1 MVRKEKIKDF
11 RAFFEVC
18 GTRFFGFTARKSRHT
33 LNRMQRFFLLLLL
46 ALAASV
52 SRAETNRFEGEI
64 LKFEAADRAQMPP
77 KDATL
82 FVGSSSIRFWTNL
95 AEMFPKAQTIR
106 RGFGGST
113 TADALYFADRIVIPY
128 QPKHVLIYEG
138 DNDLAAGKSEEQ
150 VLADFKALVAKIH
163 GALPKTKISF
173 ISIKPSPSRAK
184 IADKAQ
190 AVNAEIKK
198 MAGADSNLEYID
210 VWNPM
215 LGADGKPL
223 PDIFVADNLHMNQ
236 KGYEIWRKVIGPKIH

>member
-1 MVRKEKIKDF
+1 
-11 RAFFEVC
+11 
-18 GTRFFGFTARKSRHT
+18 
-33 LNRMQRFFLLLLL
+33 MQRFL
-46 ALAASV
+46 ALTFLALSLFSTRAA
-52 SRAETNRFEGEI
+52 TNRFEAEI
-64 LKFEAADRAQMPP
+64 QKFEAADRAQMPP
-77 KDATL
+77 KNATL

-95 AEMFPKAQTIR
+95 AEMFPNVQTIR

-113 TADALYFADRIVIPY
+113 TADALYFADRIIIPY
-128 QPKHVLIYEG
+128 QPKHVLVYEG
-138 DNDLAAGKSEEQ
+138 DNDLAAGKSADE
-150 VLADFKALVAKIH
+150 VIADFKALVEKIH

-173 ISIKPSPSRAK
+173 VSIKPSPSRAK

-190 AVNAEIKK
+190 AVNAAIKK
-198 MAGADSNLEYID
+198 MAKSNSKLEYID

>member
-1 MVRKEKIKDF
+1 
-11 RAFFEVC
+11 
-18 GTRFFGFTARKSRHT
+18 
-33 LNRMQRFFLLLLL
+33 MQRFLLLFLL
-46 ALAASV
+46 ALSPLAA
-52 SRAETNRFEGEI
+52 RAATNRFEGEI
-64 LKFEAADRAQMPP
+64 LKFEAADRAQTPP
-77 KDATL
+77 KNATL

-95 AEMFPKAQTIR
+95 AEMFPKVTTIR

-113 TADALYFADRIVIPY
+113 TADALYFADRIIIPY

-138 DNDLAAGKSEEQ
+138 DNDLAVGKSADD
-150 VLADFKALVAKIH
+150 VIADFKALAAKIH
-163 GALPKTKISF
+163 EALPKTKISF

-184 IADKAQ
+184 IAGKAQ
-190 AVNAEIKK
+190 AVNAAIKK
-198 MAGADSNLEYID
+198 MAKWNSKLEYID